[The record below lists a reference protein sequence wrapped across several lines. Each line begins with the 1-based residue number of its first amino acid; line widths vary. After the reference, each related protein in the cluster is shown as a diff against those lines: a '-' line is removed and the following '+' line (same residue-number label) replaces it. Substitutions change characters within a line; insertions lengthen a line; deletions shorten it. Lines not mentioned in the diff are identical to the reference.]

1 MKNLLEAYLNNI
13 EQILNFSDIA
23 WWLIDCKND
32 PEHFY
37 CNKLMSVNFNLPNDK
52 NKHPINSCDFFDD
65 FKDCLKSND
74 TEYSKI
80 FPFLEKKRNEI
91 KYFSSRAKILKKDDD
106 GNIEYIYGFIEN
118 ITKEVNNKNSVNE
131 YVDIID
137 KNVIISTTDT
147 RGIITNISTAYCHI
161 TGYKKNELIGKKHSV
176 LKHPDTPRTLYR
188 DMWKTVTSG
197 KRWDGEIKNLRKD
210 GSEFW
215 IKLLISPTFDEF
227 GNIKCYTTI
236 NQDITDKKII
246 ENLSIKDTLTNV
258 FNRRQLDNLLEKEI
272 SYAQR
277 YNTEFSLISLDV
289 DHFKNIND
297 QFGHLIG
304 DKILVEISNI
314 LKQHTRKVD
323 HIGRWG
329 GEEFLIICPN
339 SNLNVGENVALKL
352 KSHIEK
358 HDFKIF
364 KNITASFGISQ
375 YKKGDNI
382 DDILNRADNALYKS
396 KNNGRNQVNTL
407 I

>member
-1 MKNLLEAYLNNI
+1 MKNLLDAYLENI
-13 EQILNFSDIA
+13 QQILNFSDIA

-32 PEHFY
+32 PEYFY
-37 CNKLMSVNFNLPNDK
+37 CNKLMSENFNLANNK

-65 FKDCLKSND
+65 FKDCLKSKD
-74 TEYSKI
+74 YEYSKI
-80 FPFLEKKRNEI
+80 FPFLDKKRDEI

-118 ITKEVNNKNSVNE
+118 ITKEVKNKNSVNE

-147 RGIITNISTAYCHI
+147 RGIITSISTAYCNI
-161 TGYKKNELIGKKHSV
+161 TGYQKNELIGKKHSI

-215 IKLLISPTFDEF
+215 IKLLISPTFDEL
-227 GNIKCYTTI
+227 GNVKCYTTI

-258 FNRRQLDNLLEKEI
+258 FNRRQLDNLLEKEL

-277 YNTEFSLISLDV
+277 YNIEFSLIILDV
-289 DHFKNIND
+289 DYFKNIND
-297 QFGHLIG
+297 QFGHLTG
-304 DKILVEISNI
+304 DKILVEISKI
-314 LKQHTRKVD
+314 LKQQTRKVD
-323 HIGRWG
+323 YVGRWG

-339 SNLNVGENVALKL
+339 SNLTVGESVALKL

-364 KNITASFGISQ
+364 QNITASFGVSQ
-375 YKKGDNI
+375 YKKGDNV
-382 DDILNRADNALYKS
+382 DDVLNRADNALYKS

-407 I
+407 N

>member
-1 MKNLLEAYLNNI
+1 MKNLLDAYLENI
-13 EQILNFSDIA
+13 QQILNFSDIA

-32 PEHFY
+32 PEYFY
-37 CNKLMSVNFNLPNDK
+37 CNKLMSENFNLANNK

-65 FKDCLKSND
+65 FKDCLKSKD
-74 TEYSKI
+74 YEYSKI
-80 FPFLEKKRNEI
+80 FPFLDKKRDEI

-118 ITKEVNNKNSVNE
+118 ITKEVKNKNSVNE

-147 RGIITNISTAYCHI
+147 RGIITSISTAYCNI
-161 TGYKKNELIGKKHSV
+161 TGYQKNELIGKKHSI

-215 IKLLISPTFDEF
+215 IKLLISPTFDEL
-227 GNIKCYTTI
+227 GNVKCYTTI

-258 FNRRQLDNLLEKEI
+258 FNRRQLDNLLEKEL

-277 YNTEFSLISLDV
+277 YNIEFSLIILDV
-289 DHFKNIND
+289 DYFKNIND
-297 QFGHLIG
+297 QFGHLTG
-304 DKILVEISNI
+304 DKILVEISKI
-314 LKQHTRKVD
+314 LKQQTRKVD
-323 HIGRWG
+323 YVGRWG

-339 SNLNVGENVALKL
+339 SNLTVGESVALKL

-364 KNITASFGISQ
+364 QNITASFGVSQ
-375 YKKGDNI
+375 YKKGDNV
-382 DDILNRADNALYKS
+382 DDVLNRADNALYKS